1 MVSVEVAAVPVQP
14 LVSVALTVIG
24 KLPICVVVPERTPV
38 ALLRVMPLGSAPVSL
53 QAAVPRIPVAVNV
66 WLKATP
72 AVPVL
77 VAGLVTV
84 TGWQA
89 MNSVYVAPV
98 PVE

>member
-1 MVSVEVAAVPVQP
+1 MVSVYVAPVPLQP

-66 WLKATP
+66 WLKTTP
-72 AVPVL
+72 AVPVF
-77 VAGLVTV
+77 VTGLVTV
-84 TGWQA
+84 TVWQLIT
-89 MNSVYVAPV
+89 SV
-98 PVE
+98 

>member
-53 QAAVPRIPVAVNV
+53 QAAVPRIPVAVNGWV
-66 WLKATP
+66 KATP
-72 AVPVL
+72 AVPAL
-77 VAGLVTV
+77 GAGLGAGTGRPVVTRL
-84 TGWQA
+84 
-89 MNSVYVAPV
+89 SVGAV
-98 PVE
+98 PVQ